1 MNKPEA
7 LISLAAEITKAIELF
22 TDQDSSAKQ
31 VLTQLASSDPA
42 SFFAA
47 AIGVLAAAK
56 PSVGS
61 RYLILSLV
69 KDKRLGIGLLDPTAV
84 RLRFQGFPLTG
95 CDREG

>member
-56 PSVGS
+56 
-61 RYLILSLV
+61 LIKASGLFMGPNRLSTHEA
-69 KDKRLGIGLLDPTAV
+69 DFTAK
-84 RLRFQGFPLTG
+84 L
-95 CDREG
+95 